1 MRERS
6 HLLRDL
12 RMAFDES
19 QLFLTYQPKVELA
32 TGRVAGAVALLRWR
46 RDDGYLAPPDR
57 FIPVAEQSG
66 LIVGMGSWLLQI
78 ALLAL
83 QRFRAAG
90 FPNMHMAVNVVA
102 RAVAAGGLFGGG
114 AGSAAA
120 NAKRSIGAGDRDH
133 RVRRRRGA
141 GACD

>member
-1 MRERS
+1 M
-6 HLLRDL
+6 
-12 RMAFDES
+12 
-19 QLFLTYQPKVELA
+19 ELA
-32 TGRVAGAVALLRWR
+32 TGRGGGRGPLRWR
-46 RDDGYLAPPDR
+46 RDDGYLVPPDR

-90 FPNMHMAVNVVA
+90 FPNMHMAVNVA
-102 RAVAAGGLFGGG
+102 RTVAAGRLL
-114 AGSAAA
+114 AVVQEALRQTQSEASALEIEITESVA
-120 NAKRSIGAGDRDH
+120 
-133 RVRRRRGA
+133 VGA